1 MKQVKVLEIGC
12 GKMSKYIMD
21 YVYDLGGTIVGAVDL
36 NPKLIGKDI
45 STIINSGPK
54 NIIIEDV
61 ANLDKLLKETKP
73 DIAVIA
79 TLSYLNDI
87 KDLIRMCISNNVNVI
102 TTAEECFDAESSNP
116 PLYKELDIL
125 AKSYNV
131 TITGCGYQDI
141 FWGNLITT
149 MASSIHKIT
158 KIKGVSSYNIEDYGI
173 ALAKAHG
180 AGLTIDE
187 FNKTFASISAEERK
201 ALIKKGSYTASYMW
215 NAASWLAKK
224 MKLTPFK
231 ITEQNIATTNT
242 LDLHSDTLNMD
253 IKKGDAT
260 GMSAIVTLETE
271 EGITIEAE
279 CIGKVYS
286 SDDFD
291 KNEWTIYGEPDTT
304 LIINRPD
311 TVKLTCANIV
321 NRIPDVIKAK
331 PGFVPTCEI
340 GEPTYKIKY

>member
-1 MKQVKVLEIGC
+1 ML
-12 GKMSKYIMD
+12 
-21 YVYDLGGTIVGAVDL
+21 
-36 NPKLIGKDI
+36 
-45 STIINSGPK
+45 
-54 NIIIEDV
+54 
-61 ANLDKLLKETKP
+61 
-73 DIAVIA
+73 
-79 TLSYLNDI
+79 
-87 KDLIRMCISNNVNVI
+87 
-102 TTAEECFDAESSNP
+102 
-116 PLYKELDIL
+116 
-125 AKSYNV
+125 
-131 TITGCGYQDI
+131 
-141 FWGNLITT
+141 
-149 MASSIHKIT
+149 
-158 KIKGVSSYNIEDYGI
+158 
-173 ALAKAHG
+173 
-180 AGLTIDE
+180 
-187 FNKTFASISAEERK
+187 
-201 ALIKKGSYTASYMW
+201 
-215 NAASWLAKK
+215 
-224 MKLTPFK
+224 KLTPFK